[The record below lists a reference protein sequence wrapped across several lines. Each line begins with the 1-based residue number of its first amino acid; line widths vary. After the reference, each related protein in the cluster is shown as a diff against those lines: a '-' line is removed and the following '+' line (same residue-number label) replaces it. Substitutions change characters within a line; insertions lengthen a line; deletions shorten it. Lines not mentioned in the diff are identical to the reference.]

1 MNQKQA
7 LQTFGRSG
15 NPMFSDQTF
24 SEKIIDVSLPKMTL
38 QGTVNKVGISL
49 LLVLLTAAYTWN
61 QYFSY
66 GADAIGAL
74 TIGGSLVGFVFA
86 LITIFKRTWAPVT
99 APLYALAKGFALG
112 GISAMYEAQFA
123 GITIQAVTLTFA
135 TMFGLLFAYK
145 TGIIKPDQN
154 FRLMLFSATFAVFAV
169 YMLNIIMMF
178 FGTSIGFIHDNGLF
192 GIGFSLVVVCIAAL
206 NLVLDFDYI
215 EQGAEAG
222 APKYLE
228 WYGAFSLMVT
238 LIWLYLEILRLLTK
252 LRSR

>member
-38 QGTVNKVGISL
+38 QGTVNKVGMSL

-112 GISAMYEAQFA
+112 GISAMYEAQFS

-154 FRLMLFSATFAVFAV
+154 FRLMLFSATATISWFPNRAARSMISMWPNVNGSNVPGYILMRGVMA
-169 YMLNIIMMF
+169 F
-178 FGTSIGFIHDNGLF
+178 FPSWR
-192 GIGFSLVVVCIAAL
+192 SLRCL
-206 NLVLDFDYI
+206 CL
-215 EQGAEAG
+215 
-222 APKYLE
+222 
-228 WYGAFSLMVT
+228 
-238 LIWLYLEILRLLTK
+238 
-252 LRSR
+252 SRHQH